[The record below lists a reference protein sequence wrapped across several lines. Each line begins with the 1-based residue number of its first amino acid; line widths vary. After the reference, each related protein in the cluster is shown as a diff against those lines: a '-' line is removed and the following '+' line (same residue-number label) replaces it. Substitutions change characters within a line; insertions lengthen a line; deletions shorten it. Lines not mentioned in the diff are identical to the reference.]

1 MRVNLLKR
9 IDLTVRLLLLAVA
22 LASILPATGAAR
34 PAAQAISDG
43 AVFLLFFLNGLRLP
57 RSEVRRG
64 AGHWRLL
71 VPLIVWCFGVWALA
85 GKGMAV
91 IAEGWLPA
99 TIALGFLYL
108 GVLPSTVQSATAY
121 SSLAGGNVASSVVAA
136 AVTNVLGVFISVPLF
151 VALGGSAGG
160 EFGLSGL
167 GKVVAILIFPF
178 ALGQVLQGRLGAWIA
193 DHRTL
198 ASWLDRISIAIAVYV
213 AMSGAVEQGLWTRI
227 GLLEWSVLLVGVCI
241 LLVAAFAASWGLAGV
256 LRLDRADRIAFL
268 FSGAHKSVAMG
279 APLAAALFPPA
290 IAGTILLP
298 LLIYHLLQLVVSAP
312 VASRLARNPRP
323 VPGAA
328 G

>member
-1 MRVNLLKR
+1 MNALKR
-9 IDLTVRLLLLAVA
+9 IDLTVRLLFLAILLASV
-22 LASILPATGAAR
+22 LPATGTAR
-34 PAAQAISDG
+34 PVAQAVSNV

-57 RSEVRRG
+57 RAEVRRG

-71 VPLIVWCFGVWALA
+71 VPLLAWCFGVWALA
-85 GKGMAV
+85 GKGMAMGTD
-91 IAEGWLPA
+91 AWLPA
-99 TIALGFLYL
+99 TVALGFLYL

-136 AVTNVLGVFISVPLF
+136 AVTNVLGVFLSVPLF
-151 VALGGSAGG
+151 VALGGIAGG

-167 GKVVAILIFPF
+167 GKVVAILILPF
-178 ALGQVLQGRLGAWIA
+178 AIGQILQGRLGSWIA

-227 GLLEWSVLLVGVCI
+227 GPAEWAVLLLGVCV
-241 LLVAAFAASWGLAGV
+241 LLVAAFAASWWVGGLLG
-256 LRLDRADRIAFL
+256 LDRPDRIAFL
-268 FSGAHKSVAMG
+268 FAGAHKSVAMG
-279 APLAAALFPPA
+279 APLAAALFSPA

-312 VASRLARNPRP
+312 LASRLARHPRP
-323 VPGAA
+323 APGAA